1 MRDNYVDMR
10 LKYVACQKNY
20 FAGDGGGGGR
30 LCQNTNGSLANVYF
44 EVH

>member
-20 FAGDGGGGGR
+20 FGGGGGGGR
-30 LCQNTNGSLANVYF
+30 VCQNTNGSLANVYF